1 MGNRVWFFQGSPSES
16 GGGAGMVAATPNII
30 LVSESVSIYGLVLGE
45 SDYLPIG
52 LDVNVLDID
61 VRLYRMEDSIPYRQE
76 T

>member
-1 MGNRVWFFQGSPSES
+1 
-16 GGGAGMVAATPNII
+16 MVAATPNII

-52 LDVNVLDID
+52 LDVNVLNID